1 MKAYQLEALYE
12 IQLNH
17 PRTARRE
24 GVAIAFGLVN
34 AWYIRQQLEQENRAR
49 PVYIKR
55 VDTKG
60 MLLQRMRLT

>member
-1 MKAYQLEALYE
+1 MKTYQLEALYE

-34 AWYIRQQLEQENRAR
+34 AWYIRNELARANPAR

-60 MLLQRMRLT
+60 MLLQRMGL